1 MKVMPEAGNPHPR
14 EVSCRSNSHISSLN
28 HCVPTSFDSDD
39 SSKSLSSLGLEHLD
53 VQKSLLSSEFHQ
65 NDTFTVNYNFQSS
78 TPILLSYYHITTP
91 AISPILPSSLSSP
104 PLNSSAITLSLHPS
118 LPSQPLMSVPVT
130 V

>member
-1 MKVMPEAGNPHPR
+1 MPEAGNPRPR

-78 TPILLSYYHITTP
+78 TPIYFPITISLP
-91 AISPILPSSLSSP
+91 PGVSPILPPSLSSP